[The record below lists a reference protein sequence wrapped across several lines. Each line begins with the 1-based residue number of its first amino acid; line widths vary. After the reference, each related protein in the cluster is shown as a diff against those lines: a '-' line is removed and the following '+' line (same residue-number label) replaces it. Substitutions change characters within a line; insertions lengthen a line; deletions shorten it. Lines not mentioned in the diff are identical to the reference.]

1 LSALIAMLLS
11 MGKSNQQRRAA
22 KRRERLRRGS
32 TDARIRHGS
41 DDEPDPGQ
49 GGYRFTT
56 DPYGGGSWTTSQVG
70 DEELMRYQANQTLK
84 DHIALAGRVER
95 TAFLAQLVDSWLA
108 SQSARQQQ
116 ILDEQMSLRFLAMLA
131 SLWEHGWQPA
141 DLLHAA
147 RRLDGRSAA
156 LMAALITGQAHRTQA
171 FDRAPK
177 LWLSQLHV
185 AERDAAAAR
194 LTAAPVP
201 TMVLAAAAQVRAGSA
216 FVDAWTTVLRL
227 ASHLE
232 RLPALPQLVD
242 PPSAWGRSRQR
253 RSAASDSDRA
263 RVLNKIRAL
272 LAKAEATAYAAE
284 AEALTAKAQD
294 LMTRHA
300 IDEALLHAHDD
311 DPVDVIS
318 LRIHISAP
326 YPSEKVSLLNQVA
339 LANRCRLIWLEQFAI
354 ATLVGTP
361 VDVDHV
367 ELLFTSLL
375 VQATRAMVEAGTSRP
390 GSFDRSA
397 SFRRS
402 FLVSYAVRIGERLT
416 ESADKA
422 TSSYGTELVPVMR
435 RQAEAVDQ
443 EFERL
448 FPNTYQVGSGHHY
461 SQRGWQAGREA
472 ADRASLVAGRLA
484 AS

>member
-1 LSALIAMLLS
+1 
-11 MGKSNQQRRAA
+11 MGKNNQQRRAA

-32 TDARIRHGS
+32 S
-41 DDEPDPGQ
+41 DIAGA
-49 GGYRFTT
+49 YRFTS
-56 DPYGGGSWTTSQVG
+56 DAYGGGSWTTSEIS
-70 DEELMRYQANQTLK
+70 DEELLRHQANQVLK
-84 DHIALAGRVER
+84 EQIALAARVER
-95 TAFLAQLVDSWLA
+95 TAFLAQLVRSWLA
-108 SQSARQQQ
+108 SQSARQQR
-116 ILDEQMSLRFLAMLA
+116 ILDEQMSMRFMASLAA
-131 SLWEHGWQPA
+131 LWEHGWQPA
-141 DLLHAA
+141 DLVHAA

-156 LMAALITGQAHRTQA
+156 LMAALITGHAHRIQA
-171 FDRAPK
+171 FERAPK
-177 LWLSQLHV
+177 PWLSQLHA
-185 AERDAAAAR
+185 AERDAVAAR
-194 LTAAPVP
+194 LTAGSMLPVF
-201 TMVLAAAAQVRAGSA
+201 MAAAAQVQAGTLL
-216 FVDAWTTVLRL
+216 VDAWTTVLRL

-232 RLPALPQLVD
+232 QLPTIPRLVD
-242 PPSAWGRSRQR
+242 PPSAWGKSRLR
-253 RSAASDSDRA
+253 RPAPSESDRG
-263 RVLNKIRAL
+263 RVLTKIRGL

-284 AEALTAKAQD
+284 AEALTAKAQH

-311 DPVDVIS
+311 EPVAVIS
-318 LRIHISAP
+318 LRVHISAP

-339 LANRCRLIWLEQFAI
+339 LANRCRLIWLEPFAI

-361 VDVDHV
+361 VDVDQV

-375 VQATRAMVEAGTSRP
+375 VQATKAMVEAGASRP

-416 ESADKA
+416 ESADRA
-422 TSSYGTELVPVMR
+422 ASSYGTELVPVMQ

-448 FPNTYQVGSGHHY
+448 FPNTYQVGSGHQY

-472 ADRASLVAGRLA
+472 ADKASLVAGRLA

>member
-1 LSALIAMLLS
+1 
-11 MGKSNQQRRAA
+11 MGKNNQKRRAA
-22 KRRERLRRGS
+22 KRAARLRRGS
-32 TDARIRHGS
+32 S
-41 DDEPDPGQ
+41 DTGQ
-49 GGYRFTT
+49 GAYRFAS
-56 DPYGGGSWTTSQVG
+56 DAYGGGSWTTSDIS
-70 DEELMRYQANQTLK
+70 DEELLRHQANHTLK
-84 DHIALAGRVER
+84 EQIALADRVER
-95 TAFLAQLVDSWLA
+95 TAFLAQLIQSWLA
-108 SQSARQQQ
+108 SQSVRQQR
-116 ILDEQMSLRFLAMLA
+116 ILDEQMSLRFMAMLA

-141 DLLHAA
+141 DLVHAA

-156 LMAALITGQAHRTQA
+156 LVAALITGQARQTQA
-171 FDRAPK
+171 FERAPK
-177 LWLSQLHV
+177 PWLSQLHA

-194 LTAAPVP
+194 LMGGSTP
-201 TMVLAAAAQVRAGSA
+201 TGFLAAAAQVQAGSA
-216 FVDAWTTVLRL
+216 LVDAWTTVLRL
-227 ASHLE
+227 ASHLQQ
-232 RLPALPQLVD
+232 LPTLPQLVE

-253 RSAASDSDRA
+253 RPAPSDSDRA
-263 RVLNKIRAL
+263 RVLTKIRGL

-284 AEALTAKAQD
+284 AEALTAKAQH

-311 DPVDVIS
+311 EPVAVIS
-318 LRIHISAP
+318 LRVHISAP
-326 YPSEKVSLLNQVA
+326 YPGEKVSLLNQVA

-361 VDVDHV
+361 VDVDQV

-375 VQATRAMVEAGTSRP
+375 VQATKAMVEAGASRP

-416 ESADKA
+416 ESADRA
-422 TSSYGTELVPVMR
+422 ASSYGTELVPVMQ
-435 RQAEAVDQ
+435 RQAQAVDQ

-448 FPNTYQVGSGHHY
+448 FPNTYQVGSGHQY